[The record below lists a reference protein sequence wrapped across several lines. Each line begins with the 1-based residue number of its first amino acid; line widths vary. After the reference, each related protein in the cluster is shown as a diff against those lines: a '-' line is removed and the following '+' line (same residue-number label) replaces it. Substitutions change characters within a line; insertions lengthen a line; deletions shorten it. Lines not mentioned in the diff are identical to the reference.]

1 MRMLNYDKFG
11 NLHKLHTEQMEDIEF
26 EARKSAVWLQ
36 SYWSS
41 SSSGDGG
48 VRVCD
53 KDLTGFAPFTHSL
66 WWRRSHDRGKLDCAV
81 LSGTC

>member
-1 MRMLNYDKFG
+1 MRMLNYDKFR
-11 NLHKLHTEQMEDIEF
+11 NPYKLQTEQMEDIEF

-48 VRVCD
+48 VRRV
-53 KDLTGFAPFTHSL
+53 
-66 WWRRSHDRGKLDCAV
+66 W
-81 LSGTC
+81 